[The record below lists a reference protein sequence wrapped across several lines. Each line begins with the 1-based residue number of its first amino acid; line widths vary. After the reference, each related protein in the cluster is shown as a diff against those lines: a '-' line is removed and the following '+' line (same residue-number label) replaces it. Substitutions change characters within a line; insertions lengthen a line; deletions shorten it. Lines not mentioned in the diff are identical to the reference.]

1 MTRIVYVNGR
11 YLPYAKAA
19 VHVEDRGFQFADAVY
34 EVCEVRDGR
43 LVDEPRH
50 MARLARSLAALQIE
64 APMSAAALA
73 HVMRETIRRNRV
85 RHGLV
90 YLQVTRGEGPRE
102 FNFPGSDAPRTVVC
116 LARPLSA
123 ATQKSTV
130 EAGIAVKTM
139 PDIRWRRSEIKTVML
154 LPAVLAKE
162 AAKRDGAREAWFV
175 DDKGFVTEGASSN
188 AWIITHDG
196 TVITRQIDPAILAGV
211 TRATLID
218 VLEGGEARA
227 TAASVPHRGGLA
239 GAGGVHYLRYQYGDA
254 CGAHRREGGGGW
266 KTGADQP
273 PAALEISP
281 VCRHFER
288 VNGFF
293 LQEKLVYL
301 LRCTAAKCYYIALQM
316 IARSSERS
324 TPRRPR
330 TGG

>member
-1 MTRIVYVNGR
+1 M
-11 YLPYAKAA
+11 
-19 VHVEDRGFQFADAVY
+19 EDRGFQFADAVY

-116 LARPLSA
+116 LARPLSS
-123 ATQKSTV
+123 ATQKSAA

-139 PDIRWRRSEIKTVML
+139 PDIRWRRSDIKTVML

-188 AWIITHDG
+188 AWIVTHDG
-196 TVITRQIDPAILAGV
+196 TVITRQIDAGYS
-211 TRATLID
+211 RRCHAGD
-218 VLEGGEARA
+218 ADGRLEAGEARA
-227 TAASVPHRGGLA
+227 TASVRSSIEEALQA
-239 GAGGVHYLRYQYGDA
+239 REAFITSATQYGDA
-254 CGAHRREGGGGW
+254 CGAHRRDGGGGW

-281 VCRHFER
+281 VC
-288 VNGFF
+288 
-293 LQEKLVYL
+293 
-301 LRCTAAKCYYIALQM
+301 
-316 IARSSERS
+316 
-324 TPRRPR
+324 
-330 TGG
+330 